1 MILDCSNVVNE
12 GPFDD
17 YKTVSQIPCM
27 RISFHLFRYFG
38 KRGCDT
44 SSAMKHERWSLHD
57 VVQQCKQKRLDVEP
71 EHLTIK
77 A

>member
-17 YKTVSQIPCM
+17 YKTISQITCM
-27 RISFHLFRYFG
+27 RVSFHLFRYFG

-44 SSAMKHERWSLHD
+44 SSAVKHERGSLHD
-57 VVQQCKQKRLDVEP
+57 VVQQCKQKRLNVEP
-71 EHLTIK
+71 EH
-77 A
+77 